1 MKTNGNPGY
10 EINSILENFSMEGKA
25 ASVEVYGS
33 GHINDTF
40 FIRNS
45 FSRYPDY
52 LLQRIN
58 HHVFKDVPSLMKNIV
73 QVSMHL
79 KNKSLLNAH
88 SNPDKNVIT
97 LIKTK
102 QNLCFFK
109 DDGGNYWRMYIFLKN
124 TRSYDLVTTERQAM
138 EGGMAFGRFQSL
150 LSDMDASLLS
160 ETIPDFHNIEKRL
173 LAFEKA
179 IEDDTFHRVKGVLQ
193 EINFVQNRQKDMCT
207 IQSWGDAGKLT
218 KRITHND
225 TKFNNILFDQND
237 KAQCIIDLDTVMP
250 GYVAFDFGDAIRT
263 IINTMPEDEQDL
275 DKIDLNISLFKSF
288 TNGYLKEAGDFLT
301 ITEIESLM
309 PGVLL
314 LPYMQGVRFLTDY
327 LQGDTYFKTGF
338 DTHNLQ
344 RVRAQFQLLRKLE
357 ASYDVLK
364 KIITDAEVLYRKNI
378 TNLIDH

>member
-1 MKTNGNPGY
+1 MKTNGNPAY
-10 EINSILENFSMEGKA
+10 EISSILENFCLEGKA
-25 ASVEVYGS
+25 ASVSAYGS

-40 FIRNS
+40 CIRNS
-45 FSRYPDY
+45 FSGYPDY

-73 QVSMHL
+73 QVAMHL
-79 KNKSLLNAH
+79 KNKTLLSAH

-102 QNLCFFK
+102 QNLDFFK
-109 DDGGNYWRMYIFLKN
+109 DNAGNYWRMYIFLKD
-124 TRSYDLVTTERQAM
+124 TRSYDLVSTELQAI

-179 IEDDTFHRVKGVLQ
+179 IEDDTFHRVNGVLQ

-207 IQSWGDAGKLT
+207 IQRWGDTGKLPR
-218 KRITHND
+218 RITHND

-250 GYVAFDFGDAIRT
+250 GYIAFDFGDAIRT

-275 DKIDLNISLFKSF
+275 NKIDLNIPLFKSF
-288 TNGYLKEAGDFLT
+288 TNGYLKEAGEFLT
-301 ITEIESLM
+301 VTEIESLM

-357 ASYDVLK
+357 ANYEVLK
-364 KIITDAEVLYRKNI
+364 NIITDAGVVYRKNI
-378 TNLIDH
+378 TNPIDK